1 MTAPRKGFPVVLS
14 AASGTGKTTL
24 GQRLIQTVP
33 HLTLSVSYTT
43 RAPRQGEREGADYH
57 FIDTAR
63 FDEMVRANAFIEWAE
78 VHGNLYGTAFAE
90 VQATLDAGEDVLLDI
105 DVQGGKQIRQRFAD
119 KQALMIFLLPPSL
132 GELSRRLAAR
142 GTESASD
149 FQKRMLNAR
158 REIEG
163 ASVYDFLIVN
173 DDVELA
179 SRRLCEVVEIERL
192 RRVNKAG
199 LIQQVLGS

>member
-1 MTAPRKGFPVVLS
+1 MAARKGFPVVLS

-24 GQRLIQTVP
+24 GHRLLKTVP
-33 HLTLSVSYTT
+33 NLTLSVSYTT
-43 RAPRQGEREGADYH
+43 RAPRHGEREGADYH
-57 FIDTAR
+57 FIDTGR

-90 VQATLDAGEDVLLDI
+90 VQARLDAGEDVLLDI
-105 DVQGGKQIRQRFAD
+105 DVQGGKQIRTRFPD
-119 KQALMIFLLPPSL
+119 ALMIFLLPPSL

-149 FQKRMLNAR
+149 FQRRMLNAR

-192 RRVNKAG
+192 RRVDKAA
-199 LIQQVLGS
+199 LLQQVLAT

>member
-1 MTAPRKGFPVVLS
+1 MSRRGIPVVLS

-24 GQRLIQTVP
+24 GQRLIQSVP

-43 RAPRQGEREGADYH
+43 RAPRKGEREGQDYH

-78 VHGNLYGTAFAE
+78 VHGNLYGTAYSE
-90 VQATLDAGEDVLLDI
+90 VQARLESGQDVLLDI
-105 DVQGGKQIRQRFAD
+105 DVQGGKQIRQSFTD
-119 KQALMIFLLPPSL
+119 ALMIFLLPPSL

-142 GTESASD
+142 GTEAASD

-173 DDVELA
+173 DDMTVA
-179 SRRLCEVVEIERL
+179 SQRLCEVVEIERL
-192 RRVNKAG
+192 RRLDKGA
-199 LIQQVLGS
+199 LIQQVLSS

>member
-1 MTAPRKGFPVVLS
+1 MSRRGIPVVLS

-24 GQRLIQTVP
+24 GQRLIQRVDQ
-33 HLTLSVSYTT
+33 LVLSVSYTT
-43 RAPRQGEREGADYH
+43 RTPRQGEREGQDYH

-78 VHGNLYGTAFAE
+78 VHGNLYGTAYSE
-90 VQATLDAGEDVLLDI
+90 VQNRLDAGQDVLLDI
-105 DVQGGKQIRQRFAD
+105 DVQGGKQIRTRFAD
-119 KQALMIFLLPPSL
+119 ALMIFLLPPSL

-149 FQKRMLNAR
+149 FQRRMLNAR

-173 DDVELA
+173 DDMETA

-192 RRVNKAG
+192 RRLDKAA
-199 LIQQVLGS
+199 LLQQVLAS